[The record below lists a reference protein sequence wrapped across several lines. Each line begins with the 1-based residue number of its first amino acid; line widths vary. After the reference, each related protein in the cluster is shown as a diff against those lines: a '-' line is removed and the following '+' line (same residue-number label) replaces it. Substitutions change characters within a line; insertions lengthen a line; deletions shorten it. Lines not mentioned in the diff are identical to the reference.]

1 MLKKLAIAAAALAT
15 IVASIV
21 IATQPAAAATG
32 FYVSN
37 GRLYDANN
45 RDFVMR
51 GVNHPYAWY
60 KGQNNS
66 FADIKRLG
74 SNTVRVVLDLNVTAG
89 EVTTVINLCKSNRLI
104 CMLEIH
110 STTGYGDSGGG
121 TATLATAANWWVSR
135 RSALVGQERWVL
147 INIGNEPIGNNQA
160 SSWTNSTTG
169 AIRTIRSAGLTHT
182 LVVDGPNWGQDW
194 SGTMRSNAPAVFAAD
209 TLRNTVFSIHM
220 YGVYGTAS
228 AVNNY
233 LNAFISMRL
242 PIIVGEFG
250 NNHSDGD
257 VDENTIM
264 ATAQQRGIGYLGW
277 SWSGNSSN
285 VGYLDITNGFNA
297 NSLTSWGQRL
307 LNGANGIRSTSR
319 EASVYSG
326 TTNPPPVTT
335 GPTNNPPAGS
345 GSVIRGAGSNRCVDV
360 PNASTTNGTQVALW
374 DCGTGSNQRFTHT
387 SSRQLQVY
395 GNKCLDAEGA
405 RTAPGTRVLIWDC
418 TGGANQQWNI
428 NSNGTI
434 TNAQSGL
441 CLDVVNAGTAN
452 GSLINLW
459 SCTGA
464 ANQRWTRS

>member
-1 MLKKLAIAAAALAT
+1 MLKKLALAGAALAT
-15 IVASIV
+15 LVASV
-21 IATQPAAAATG
+21 VLATQPAQAATG

-37 GRLYDANN
+37 GRLYDANGS
-45 RDFVMR
+45 DFVMR

-60 KGQNNS
+60 KTRNSS

-74 SNTVRVVLDLNVTAG
+74 SNTVRVVLDLNVTAS
-89 EVTTVINLCKSNRLI
+89 EVTTVINLCKTNRLI

-135 RSALVGQERWVL
+135 RSALVGQERYVL
-147 INIGNEPIGNNQA
+147 INIGNEPIGNNQSA
-160 SSWTNSTTG
+160 TWTNATTG
-169 AIRTIRSAGLTHT
+169 AIRTIRNAGLTHT

-194 SGTMRSNAPAVFAAD
+194 SGTMRNNAPAVFAAD

-228 AVNNY
+228 AVTSY
-233 LNAFISMRL
+233 LNSFVSRGL
-242 PIIVGEFG
+242 PIIIGEFG

-264 ATAQQRGIGYLGW
+264 ATAQSLRLGYLGW

-297 NSLTSWGQRL
+297 SSLTSWGDRL

-326 TTNPPPVTT
+326 TTTPTTGPTT
-335 GPTNNPPAGS
+335 GPTNPPSGS

-374 DCGTGSNQRFTHT
+374 DCGTGANQRFNYT

-395 GNKCLDAEGA
+395 GSKCLDAEGA
-405 RTAPGTRVLIWDC
+405 GTAPGTRVIIWDC
-418 TGGANQQWNI
+418 SGGSNQQWNI
-428 NSNGTI
+428 NSNGTS
-434 TNAQSGL
+434 TSAQSGL
-441 CLDVVNAGTAN
+441 CLDVVSAGTAN

-459 SCTGA
+459 TCSGG